1 MVKMANLQI
10 CERENLNDFSC
21 SVIVLLSFSFLFLFF
36 TLISLVGI
44 LQLNFTVHAKYFDVM
59 KQRNSCN
66 RVYHD

>member
-1 MVKMANLQI
+1 MANLQI

-44 LQLNFTVHAKYFDVM
+44 LQLNFTVHAKYFDVT